1 MARLEKASL
10 REEFDTI
17 KGQFEQL
24 CAEGKMGADSR
35 ALFQALLMLFE
46 LLMAVFMEKRTA
58 KNSRN
63 SGLPPSQTANDD
75 SAPQAGAKAKGR
87 EHHHSRSEN
96 TRTVETVEVI
106 PVTACDSCG
115 EDLRDAPCRDHER
128 RTRIDIVFEKVVT
141 HVDAEIKSCPHC
153 GAQSKGTFP
162 SEMAGPLQY
171 GPGIKAYVLNLLLA
185 QMLSLKRVQQSLH
198 TLIDRLLSEATILQ
212 YVMQLH
218 RALAAWEQ
226 AAIEQ
231 ILSQPTLHVDETSL
245 RVDRKNHWIHV
256 YSSGDL
262 TLKFLHPKRG
272 REAIEAIHIIPR
284 YGGITVHDCWA
295 SYLAY
300 EHCDHSLCG
309 SHLLRELT
317 FVLESNAYRWAGNMK
332 RLLQQTCARVSKRQ
346 SKCLTDSEY
355 RNLRKRYR
363 NLLTRGEKELPPI
376 PPKQN
381 GKRGRVAKSD
391 AHNLWERLKRH
402 EEAVLLFAKLPH
414 VPFTNNRAERD
425 LRMSKVKQKISGCF
439 RTFQYAQAYC
449 RISSYLQ
456 TMAYRGYNPLVAIQM
471 ALSGQIYAEGGE

>member
-1 MARLEKASL
+1 MARLDKASL
-10 REEFDTI
+10 REEFDTL

-46 LLMAVFMEKRTA
+46 LLMAVFMEKRTT

-63 SGLPPSQTANDD
+63 SGLPPSQTDKDD

-87 EHHHSRSEN
+87 GQEHTRCEN
-96 TRTVETVEVI
+96 TRTVETLEVI
-106 PVTACDSCG
+106 PVTACEACG
-115 EDLRDAPCRDHER
+115 EDLSRLPTDRYER
-128 RTRIDIVFEKVVT
+128 RTRIDIVFEKVVS
-141 HVDAEIKSCPHC
+141 HVDAEIKQCPHC
-153 GAQSKGTFP
+153 GTQSKGTFP
-162 SEMAGPLQY
+162 REMAGPLQY
-171 GPGIKAYVLNLLLA
+171 GSGIRAYVLNLLLA

-212 YVMQLH
+212 YVMHLH
-218 RALAAWEQ
+218 QALAAWEQ

-272 REAIEAIHIIPR
+272 REAIEAINVIPR
-284 YGGITVHDCWA
+284 YGGTIVHDCWA
-295 SYLAY
+295 SYFAY
-300 EHCDHSLCG
+300 EHCDHGLCG

-317 FVLESNAYRWAGNMK
+317 FVVDSNAYRWAGNMK
-332 RLLQQTCARVSKRQ
+332 RLLQQTCARVSKRE
-346 SKCLTDSEY
+346 SKCLTDTEY
-355 RNLRKRYR
+355 KNLRKRYR

-376 PPKQN
+376 PPRQN
-381 GKRGRVAKSD
+381 GKRGRLAKSD
-391 AHNLWERLKRH
+391 AHNLWERLKRY
-402 EEAVLLFAKLPH
+402 EDAVLLFAKLPH

-425 LRMSKVKQKISGCF
+425 LRMSKVKQKVSGCF

-456 TMAYRGYNPLVAIQM
+456 TMAYRGYNPLVAIQL
-471 ALSGQIYAEGGE
+471 ALSGQIYAKGGE